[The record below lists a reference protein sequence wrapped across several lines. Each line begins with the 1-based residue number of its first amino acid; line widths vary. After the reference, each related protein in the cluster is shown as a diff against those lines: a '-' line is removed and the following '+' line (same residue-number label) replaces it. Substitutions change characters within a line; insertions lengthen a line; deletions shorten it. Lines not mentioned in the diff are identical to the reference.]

1 MAPVMI
7 ASARDIGWE
16 IFCHDNNLDGRLRSK
31 ISSSM
36 RLGFDPAKSARN
48 VAERGLAFDR
58 VAELEW
64 ETAIVVEDDRRDY
77 GERRLRAFLYGGGK
91 PYVVVYTMRG
101 PVRWIISFRRAREAE
116 GRRYAQPT

>member
-1 MAPVMI
+1 
-7 ASARDIGWE
+7 
-16 IFCHDNNLDGRLRSK
+16 
-31 ISSSM
+31 M

-77 GERRLRAFLYGGGK
+77 GERLLRALLYGGGK

-101 PVRWIISFRRAREAE
+101 PVRWIISSRRAHEAE

>member
-1 MAPVMI
+1 
-7 ASARDIGWE
+7 
-16 IFCHDNNLDGRLRSK
+16 
-31 ISSSM
+31 M